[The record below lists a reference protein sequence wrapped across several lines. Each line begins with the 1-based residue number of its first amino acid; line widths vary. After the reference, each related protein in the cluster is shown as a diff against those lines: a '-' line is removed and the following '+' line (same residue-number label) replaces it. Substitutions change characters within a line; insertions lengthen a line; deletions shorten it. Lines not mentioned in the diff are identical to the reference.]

1 MGEMDAA
8 RVEDA
13 LSPAEAEKRRADYVR
28 AKYFL
33 DMINQCRT
41 LTVKQRRLLRRQALD
56 GDLIGAQRRYERM
69 LREAGLALRT

>member
-1 MGEMDAA
+1 MNAV

-13 LSPAEAEKRRADYVR
+13 LSPADAEKRRANYVK

-56 GDLIGAQRRYERM
+56 GDLNGAQRRYERM

>member
-1 MGEMDAA
+1 MDAV

-13 LSPAEAEKRRADYVR
+13 LSPAEAEKRRADYVK

-41 LTVKQRRLLRRQALD
+41 LKVKQRKMLRRQALD
-56 GDLIGAQRRYERM
+56 GDLSGAQRRYERM